1 MKFKSRFNLSILL
14 IASLFIP
21 TWIASAAPASDV
33 GHFRLPADAGWVDS
47 GVAVLV
53 DQPLTITAYGQA
65 ITAPINVFSAG
76 TVSGPD
82 GQLSICPNYVGAP
95 ACAMDNAPYGAL
107 VGKIGVNGTPF
118 LIGSRLTFIPGSSDE
133 LYLAVN
139 DLLPYYADN
148 YGNYMVFFNH

>member
-1 MKFKSRFNLSILL
+1 MIIKSRFYLSILL
-14 IASLFIP
+14 ITYLLVP
-21 TWIASAAPASDV
+21 TLIVSAAPASDF

-47 GVAVLV
+47 GVTLQAGEQITL
-53 DQPLTITAYGQA
+53 TAYGQA

-82 GQLSICPNYVGAP
+82 GQWSICPNYVNAP
-95 ACAMDNAPYGAL
+95 ACALDNAPYGAL
-107 VGKIGVNGTPF
+107 VGKIGINGTPF
-118 LIGSRLTFIPGSSDE
+118 LIGSNYTFTPVSSDE

-139 DLLPYYADN
+139 DLLPYYTDN